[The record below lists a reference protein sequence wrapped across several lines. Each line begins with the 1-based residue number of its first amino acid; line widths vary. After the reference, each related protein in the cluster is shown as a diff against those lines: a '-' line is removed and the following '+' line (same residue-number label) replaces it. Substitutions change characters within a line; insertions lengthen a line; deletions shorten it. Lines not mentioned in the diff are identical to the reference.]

1 MPVRM
6 TTLPWRASLRL
17 AALAAA
23 SCAVAACTDVSF
35 GSADTIRQAIGG
47 GTDVHPT
54 AASVAAEPYYQLQVN
69 APGGQAVL
77 LLASV
82 QGDLESWYGPDGQAV
97 FLRHGVLV
105 RTVGLDANLDHAT
118 LEAGDPFLAGLQNV
132 RAPVEYRRVL
142 DWSPGYRYG
151 VPAKARLEPK
161 GTENV
166 EILGQAHRLLRYD
179 ERMSANDAGFDVV
192 NRYWVDPADGFIWKS
207 RQYAAPGQALE
218 LIQLRPYRET
228 RT

>member
-118 LEAGDPFLAGLQNV
+118 LEAGDPFLVGLQNV

-179 ERMSANDAGFDVV
+179 ERMRANDADFDVV

>member
-1 MPVRM
+1 MPTRM
-6 TTLPWRASLRL
+6 TTFPWRASLRL

-23 SCAVAACTDVSF
+23 SCAVTACTDVSF
-35 GSADTIRQAIGG
+35 GSADTIRQAIRG
-47 GTDVHPT
+47 GTEVHPT
-54 AASVAAEPYYQLQVN
+54 AASVAAEPYYQMQVN
-69 APGGQAVL
+69 APGGQAIL
-77 LLASV
+77 LLAGTQGDV
-82 QGDLESWYGPDGQAV
+82 QGWYGPDGQAL
-97 FLRHGVLV
+97 FLRHGVIV

-118 LEAGDPFLAGLQNV
+118 LDASDPFISGLQHV
-132 RAPVEYRRVL
+132 QGPVEYRRVL

-151 VPAKARLEPK
+151 VAAKAHLEPK
-161 GTENV
+161 GAEDV

-179 ERMSANDAGFDVV
+179 ERVSAEGAGFDVV

-207 RQYAAPGQALE
+207 RQHAAPGQTLE

>member
-6 TTLPWRASLRL
+6 MTFPWRASLRL

-23 SCAVAACTDVSF
+23 SCAVTACTDVSF
-35 GSADTIRQAIGG
+35 GSADTIRQAIRG

-54 AASVAAEPYYQLQVN
+54 AATVAAEPYYQMQVN
-69 APGGQAVL
+69 APGGQAIL
-77 LLASV
+77 LLASTQGDV
-82 QGDLESWYGPDGQAV
+82 QGWYGPDGQAL
-97 FLRHGVLV
+97 FLRHGVIV

-118 LEAGDPFLAGLQNV
+118 LDANDPFVAGLQHV
-132 RAPVEYRRVL
+132 QAPVEYRRVL

-151 VPAKARLEPK
+151 IPAKARLEPK
-161 GTENV
+161 GTEEV
-166 EILGQAHRLLRYD
+166 EILGQAHHLLRYD
-179 ERMSANDAGFDVV
+179 ERVSAESAGFDVV

-207 RQYAAPGQALE
+207 RQHAAPGQAVE

>member
-1 MPVRM
+1 M
-6 TTLPWRASLRL
+6 TTFPWRASLRL

-23 SCAVAACTDVSF
+23 SCAVTACTDVSF
-35 GSADTIRQAIGG
+35 GSADTIRQAIRG
-47 GTDVHPT
+47 GTEVHPT
-54 AASVAAEPYYQLQVN
+54 AASVAAEPYYQMQVN
-69 APGGQAVL
+69 APGGQAIL
-77 LLASV
+77 LLAATQGDV
-82 QGDLESWYGPDGQAV
+82 QGWYGPDGQAL
-97 FLRHGVLV
+97 FLRHGVIV

-118 LEAGDPFLAGLQNV
+118 LDASDPFISGLQHV
-132 RAPVEYRRVL
+132 QGPVEYRRVL

-151 VPAKARLEPK
+151 VAAKARLEPK
-161 GTENV
+161 GAEDV

-179 ERMSANDAGFDVV
+179 ERVSAEGAGFDVV

-207 RQYAAPGQALE
+207 RQHAAPGQTLE

>member
-6 TTLPWRASLRL
+6 TTFPWRASLRL

-23 SCAVAACTDVSF
+23 SCAVTACTDVSF
-35 GSADTIRQAIGG
+35 GSADTIRQAIRG

-69 APGGQAVL
+69 APGGQAIL
-77 LLASV
+77 LLAGTQGDV
-82 QGDLESWYGPDGQAV
+82 QGWYGPDGQAL
-97 FLRHGVLV
+97 FLRHGVVV
-105 RTVGLDANLDHAT
+105 RTVGLDANLDHVT
-118 LEAGDPFLAGLQNV
+118 IDAGDPFIAGLQHV
-132 RAPVEYRRVL
+132 QAPVEYRRTF

-151 VPAKARLEPK
+151 VAAKARLEPK
-161 GTENV
+161 GAEDI
-166 EILGQAHRLLRYD
+166 EILGQAHRVLRYD
-179 ERMSANDAGFDVV
+179 ERISAEGAGFDVV

-207 RQYAAPGQALE
+207 RQHAAPGQTLE

>member
-1 MPVRM
+1 MPTRM
-6 TTLPWRASLRL
+6 TTFPWRASLRL

-23 SCAVAACTDVSF
+23 SCAVTACTDVSF
-35 GSADTIRQAIGG
+35 GSADTIRQAIRG
-47 GTDVHPT
+47 GTEVHPT
-54 AASVAAEPYYQLQVN
+54 AASVAAEPYYQMQVN
-69 APGGQAVL
+69 APGGQAIL
-77 LLASV
+77 LLAGTQGDV
-82 QGDLESWYGPDGQAV
+82 QGWYGPDGQAL
-97 FLRHGVLV
+97 FLRHGVVV

-118 LEAGDPFLAGLQNV
+118 LDASDPFISGLQHV
-132 RAPVEYRRVL
+132 QGPVEYRRVL

-151 VPAKARLEPK
+151 VAANAHLEPK
-161 GTENV
+161 GTEDV

-179 ERMSANDAGFDVV
+179 ERVSAEGAGFDVV

-207 RQYAAPGQALE
+207 RQHAAPGQTLE

>member
-1 MPVRM
+1 M
-6 TTLPWRASLRL
+6 TSFPWRASLRL

-23 SCAVAACTDVSF
+23 SGIVAGCTDVSL

-69 APGGQAVL
+69 APGGEAIL

-82 QGDLESWYGPDGQAV
+82 QGGLESWYGQDGQAV
-97 FLRHGVLV
+97 FLRNGVLV
-105 RTVGLDANLDHAT
+105 RTVGLEANLDHVAFDG
-118 LEAGDPFLAGLQNV
+118 GDPFASGLQHV
-132 RAPVEYRRVL
+132 QAPIEYRRVL

-151 VPAKARLEPK
+151 ITAVAQLEPK
-161 GTENV
+161 GV
-166 EILGQAHRLLRYD
+166 ESVDILGQRHQLRRYD
-179 ERMSANDAGFDVV
+179 EHVRADGASFDVT

-207 RQYAAPGQALE
+207 RQHVAPGQTLE
-218 LIQLRPYRET
+218 LIQLRPYREA